1 MVDDLSMR
9 TYPKFTSNL
18 LEIYESMFTRDI
30 KLKFSFFTV
39 ALILAT

>member
-9 TYPKFTSNL
+9 TYPQFTSNL